1 MTAPQPA
8 PRRADGFERV
18 SRVDELPPGTLMPV
32 VRSNGERVC
41 LFNCAGR
48 IGAMSDTCTH
58 SAFPM
63 SEGTIETD
71 GTIQCSWHGARFDCR
86 TGAVRE
92 GPAVDPI
99 AVYDVRILDGDVWV
113 GPPL

>member
-1 MTAPQPA
+1 
-8 PRRADGFERV
+8 
-18 SRVDELPPGTLMPV
+18 VDELPEGTLIAA
-32 VRSNGERVC
+32 VRSTGERVC
-41 LFNCAGR
+41 LYNCGGR

-63 SEGTIETD
+63 SEGTIESD
-71 GTIQCSWHGARFDCR
+71 GTVQCSWHGARFDCL

-99 AVYDVRILDGDVWV
+99 AVYDVRVLDGDVWV